1 MVDSRTVSDLRLP
14 DDLERVLGGAS
25 TSRPKDLSVACYTFP
40 HYHRSALND
49 DLYGPGWTEFVL
61 SRSARPRF
69 EGHYQPRVP
78 LLGELDER
86 DPATWTQYNKL
97 LQAVGVD
104 TLIWDWYWYDG
115 KPALHEALEEG
126 YLRSQHQGRFAVMWT
141 NAVWPIFM
149 TTRHVDD
156 TSAWPFA
163 FASPDTPEETWRS
176 LSYMVAR
183 YMHLPNYMRMPN
195 GDPFLVIYDTVRMEV
210 ALGASGVREFFDEL
224 RAFARK
230 LGHTGL
236 HIHACQG
243 IVARLG
249 GFQTFD
255 HLDQMGYD
263 SYGLY
268 NPIVIAGMERPEEE
282 GGVLDYGL
290 LAADTVSKIWPT
302 LDERSPLPFLPAVS
316 PGWDNS
322 PRFPQY
328 DPSRRKAGGLI
339 AVDETPA
346 AFESLLRGALAFLN
360 ERPSYPP
367 IVLIGCLNEWTEAAC
382 LLPDTKFGYG
392 MLEAVGK
399 AVGADAKPWLTLAG
413 TPGVEPEIWPGPLPE
428 DD

>member
-1 MVDSRTVSDLRLP
+1 MTK
-14 DDLERVLGGAS
+14 
-25 TSRPKDLSVACYTFP
+25 PKNLSLACYTFP

-49 DLYGPGWTEFVL
+49 DLYGPGWTEFGL
-61 SRSARPRF
+61 ARNARPRF
-69 EGHYQPRVP
+69 EGHNQPRQP

-86 DPATWTQYNKL
+86 DPATWTTYNKL
-97 LQAVGVD
+97 LNAAGVD

-126 YLRSQHQGRFAVMWT
+126 YLRSQNQGTFAVMWT

-149 TTRHVDD
+149 TTMHVDG

-163 FASPDTPEETWRS
+163 HESPDTPEETWRS

-195 GDPFLVIYDTVRMEV
+195 GDPFLVIYDSVRLE
-210 ALGASGVREFFDEL
+210 AAFGVEGTRELFDEL

-236 HIHACQG
+236 HIHASQG
-243 IVARLG
+243 IVSQLK
-249 GFQTFD
+249 GFVTYD
-255 HLDQMGYD
+255 RLDQMGYD

-268 NPIVIAGMERPEEE
+268 NSIVIAGMERPEEE

-290 LAADTVSKIWPT
+290 LATDTVEKIWPAV
-302 LDERSPLPFLPAVS
+302 DEMSPLPFLPCIS

-328 DPSRRKAGGLI
+328 DPSTRRRGGLI

-346 AFESLLRGALAFLN
+346 AFEALLRGAITFLN
-360 ERPSYPP
+360 EHESYPP
-367 IVLIGCLNEWTEAAC
+367 IVLIGCLNEWTEAAY
-382 LLPDTKFGYG
+382 LLPDTQYGYG
-392 MLEAVGK
+392 MLEAVSRALDGD
-399 AVGADAKPWLTLAG
+399 GKPWLTMAG
-413 TPGVEPEIWPGPLPE
+413 RPGVEPEIWPVPLPPE
-428 DD
+428 D